1 MPVIATIQ
9 KNSRE
14 EIRVSRDEYNG
25 HDLINL
31 RVFFDAGEGDM
42 RPGNKGLAFN
52 ASLLPEVMKALVQ
65 AQKIG
70 AQYDPS

>member
-1 MPVIATIQ
+1 MSLIASIA

-31 RVFFDAGEGDM
+31 RVFYDAGEGEM
-42 RPGNKGLAFN
+42 RPGKQGVAFK
-52 ASLLPEVMKALVQ
+52 ATLLPDVLNALGMASELEVAN
-65 AQKIG
+65 G
-70 AQYDPS
+70 